1 MATSVP
7 RPNSV
12 VLGVVVLAVALAVLL
27 LVRPE
32 RSAAA
37 HEDCTLSTGAP
48 VSYAGIFAIGG
59 GSVDC
64 ATTKNVIR
72 VSAFLTM
79 DGAFMDSIERTCH
92 KRATCPTNVF
102 VNDPPG
108 DQVWCNTASGRVGAH
123 SLPEVTHC
131 ETEASP

>member
-1 MATSVP
+1 MATTVS
-7 RPNSV
+7 RANAL
-12 VLGVVVLAVALAVLL
+12 VLCTVALALALAALL
-27 LVRPE
+27 LVGPE
-32 RSAAA
+32 KSAAA
-37 HEDCTLSTGAP
+37 HDDCRLSTGAP
-48 VSYAGIFAIGG
+48 VSYGGIFAIGG

-79 DGAFMDSIERTCH
+79 NGTFMDDTERTCH
-92 KRATCPTNVF
+92 KAATCPTNVF

-108 DQVWCNTASGRVGAH
+108 DQVWCNTASGRVGPH
-123 SLPEVTHC
+123 SLPAVTHC

>member
-1 MATSVP
+1 MATTVS
-7 RPNSV
+7 RPQAL
-12 VLGVVVLAVALAVLL
+12 VLCVGALAVAFAALL
-27 LVRPE
+27 LVWPE
-32 RSAAA
+32 KSTAA

-48 VSYAGIFAIGG
+48 VSYGGIFAVGG

-64 ATTKNVIR
+64 ATTKNVMR
-72 VSAFLTM
+72 VSAALTM
-79 DGAFMDSIERTCH
+79 DGAFMDSTERTCH
-92 KRATCPTNVF
+92 KRATCPTNLF

-108 DQVWCNTASGRVGAH
+108 DQVWCNTVSGRVGPH